1 MLNTILIIAAILIMA
16 SILITL
22 YRFIKGPALADR
34 LISFDVM
41 TISSLSLMGIIAHYA
56 ERMIYL
62 DVILVYGLLSFL
74 GVIIIGRYIEK
85 GL

>member
-1 MLNTILIIAAILIMA
+1 MLNTILIIAAVLIMA
-16 SILITL
+16 AILITL

-74 GVIIIGRYIEK
+74 GIIIIGRYIEK

>member
-1 MLNTILIIAAILIMA
+1 MLNTILTIAAILIMA
-16 SILITL
+16 AILITL
-22 YRFIKGPALADR
+22 YRFIKGPDLADR

>member
-1 MLNTILIIAAILIMA
+1 MLNTILTIAAVLIMA
-16 SILITL
+16 AILITL
-22 YRFIKGPALADR
+22 YRFIKGPDLVDR

>member
-1 MLNTILIIAAILIMA
+1 MLNTILTIAAVLIMA
-16 SILITL
+16 AILITL

>member
-1 MLNTILIIAAILIMA
+1 MLNTILIIAAVLIMA
-16 SILITL
+16 AILITL

>member
-1 MLNTILIIAAILIMA
+1 
-16 SILITL
+16 
-22 YRFIKGPALADR
+22 
-34 LISFDVM
+34 M

>member
-1 MLNTILIIAAILIMA
+1 MLNTILIIAAVLIMA
-16 SILITL
+16 AILITL
-22 YRFIKGPALADR
+22 YRFIKGPDLVDR